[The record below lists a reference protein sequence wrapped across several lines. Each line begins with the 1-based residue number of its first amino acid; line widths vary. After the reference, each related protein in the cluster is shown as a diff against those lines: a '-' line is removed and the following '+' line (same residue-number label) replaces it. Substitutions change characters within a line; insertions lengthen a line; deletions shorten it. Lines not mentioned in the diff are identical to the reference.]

1 MTDIGNQPGGAP
13 AAPPNL
19 APVMPSWSDTARIRI
34 ESNKANSEYR
44 ELYLAGDAAKANEM
58 RTLHAIMAG
67 NGSDAE
73 LAALAETVGLER
85 RPTLAAAEK
94 ARVAAAAMAPKNY
107 RPLYGR
113 FGQEVPTEQ
122 LALVDRELTGWAS
135 EMKFAPAVG
144 RAITQRVVD
153 VGTSLREKSPE
164 ALSAWLSAQDDALLR
179 IAGGDQK
186 LVDQWKDQATKF
198 LQGKGSKFTP
208 ANSIALRD
216 AWAVRTLAG
225 LGAQ

>member
-1 MTDIGNQPGGAP
+1 MTDVGNQPGGTP

-34 ESNKANSEYR
+34 EANKASSEYR
-44 ELYLAGDAAKANEM
+44 TAYLAGDAAKGNEM

-73 LAALAETVGLER
+73 LAALAESVGLER

-94 ARVAAAAMAPKNY
+94 ERVAAAAMEPKNY

-113 FGQEVPTEQ
+113 FGADLPPDH
-122 LALVDRELTGWAS
+122 LANIDKELTGWAA

-153 VGTSLREKSPE
+153 VGTQLREKTPE
-164 ALSAWLSAQDDALLR
+164 ALTSWLSDQDAALLR
-179 IAGGDQK
+179 IAGDQAT
-186 LVDQWKDQATKF
+186 VDRWKDQATKY